1 MKKNRRLQLCASLAA
16 YLSLNL
22 MVQTGSC
29 PKASAQQNIYNSQ
42 SADGQNFGK
51 ARQIMERAKQAF
63 KAGDYNAAVSLC
75 QAAMQF
81 NRSDKNITHLLAMS
95 YAESGDNYNANLWF
109 RSTLTLDYNFIE
121 ARNNYGLF
129 LHKTGNKSD
138 AKKEYKTIIKINP
151 NYPNAHYN
159 LGTILHEEGDLD
171 GAIEEYRT
179 ATRLHPNYFA
189 AQRDLGTA
197 TYEKYERG
205 GLKDIQE
212 ALGPLLEAAKLIPKN
227 PMVHYHLGHIYCA
240 KGDLDEGEREYR
252 TSLHW
257 EPQFAAG
264 HFELGKIRYLRG
276 DAFRCITE
284 MREALKVNTTY
295 TETKNFPGLDRRE
308 LQGYLAKAYEAV
320 MNYPQAAKAWTE
332 VAQLTHDNKAILAHI
347 KALTKLEATKEKK
360 KSKGPVF
367 DEQEFHAMI
376 RKGIELIDE
385 GDMSEAKAVFNRV
398 LEMNPASFEAY
409 QNLGQIQEA
418 EGDLNGA
425 TASYQKAIEY
435 APDFPGLYYNMGFL
449 LEKMQ
454 LPTEA
459 GRMYKKYHDLAGRYP
474 YDPKHVVELQLEDV
488 RNVQRGKERERLEF

>member
-1 MKKNRRLQLCASLAA
+1 MNKTYLLLAYA
-16 YLSLNL
+16 YLFSCFLGAICPG
-22 MVQTGSC
+22 VQ
-29 PKASAQQNIYNSQ
+29 AQQNIYNSQ

-51 ARQIMERAKQAF
+51 ARQIYARAQQAF
-63 KAGDYNAAVSLC
+63 KAGDFNAAVSLC
-75 QAAMQF
+75 QTAMTF
-81 NRSDKNITHLLAMS
+81 NRSDKNICHLMAMS

-109 RSTLTLDYNFIE
+109 RSTLSLDYNFIE

-129 LHKTGNKSD
+129 LHKTGNIAD
-138 AKKEYKTIIKINP
+138 AKKEYKTIIKIQP

-159 LGTILHEEGDLD
+159 LGNILHEQGDLD

-179 ATRLHPNYFA
+179 AVRLHPNYFA

-240 KGDLDEGEREYR
+240 QGNLDEGEREYR

-257 EPQFAAG
+257 DPQFAAG
-264 HFELGKIRYLRG
+264 HFELGKVRYLRG
-276 DAFRCITE
+276 DPYRCILE
-284 MREALKVNTTY
+284 MKEALKVNPVY
-295 TETKNFPGLDRRE
+295 TETKKFPGLDRKE
-308 LQGYLAKAYEAV
+308 LQTFLAKAYEAV
-320 MNYPQAAKAWTE
+320 FNYPQAAKSWME
-332 VAQLTHDNKAILAHI
+332 VAQLTHENKAILARI
-347 KALTKLEATKEKK
+347 KALDKAQTAREKK

-367 DEQEFHAMI
+367 DEAEYHALML
-376 RKGIELIDE
+376 KGIEMVDD
-385 GDMSEAKAVFNRV
+385 GDLSEAKSVFNRA
-398 LEMNPASFEAY
+398 LEMNPSSFAAH

-425 TASYQKAIEY
+425 SGSYQKTIEID
-435 APDFPGLYYNMGFL
+435 PSFDGLYYNMGFL

-459 GRMYKKYHDLAGRYP
+459 GRMYKKYHDLAGKYP
-474 YDPKHVVELQLEDV
+474 YDPKHVVQLQLEDV
-488 RNVQRGKERERLEF
+488 RNIQRGKERERLEF